1 MTKCQLNKNCQSKS
15 HFFIHSFIY
24 NGLMI
29 DYAQKWKIQQH
40 FVGGRGDILGK
51 IQQSKYDFNS
61 HGGKL

>member
-1 MTKCQLNKNCQSKS
+1 
-15 HFFIHSFIY
+15 
-24 NGLMI
+24 MI